1 MNRHPA
7 LSLDLD
13 DGIDRKVLGQ
23 LRQRFLAVNAGRL
36 QRARQALSSRQ
47 ERVLR
52 LLPLLFHI
60 NHPLLPGYLSA
71 STPAGLSGFEADDEV
86 LAEAQRLARSFVY
99 KPRRQEPAQQPIHG
113 LFLMGSLGSLAQEEQ
128 SDLDLWVCHAPELE
142 PGARQELRR
151 KCALIED
158 WARSQGS
165 EVHCFLIDV
174 ARFGQ
179 DERKDW
185 KESGGDGNTQHF
197 LLLDEFYRSA
207 IWLGGRTP
215 LWWLVPPAH
224 ERRYDEYCRTLL
236 GKRFIRAEEVLD
248 LGHLAHIP
256 AREFIGAGLW
266 QLSKAIDSPYKSLLK
281 LLLTE
286 AYASEHPRVRCVAL
300 RFKEQ
305 VFAGQLDLDEL
316 DPYVLVYR
324 HLERYLREQQ
334 RRNAWNSCGAACTS
348 RSGASSAVASAR
360 RRRLAAPVDGAARRG
375 MAMGASPLGPAR
387 QPQPVE
393 DAPGDGRASHGGQRT
408 DLQLPPAV
416 PDRPPARR

>member
-179 DERKDW
+179 DEREDR
-185 KESGGDGNTQHF
+185 KEPGGDGNTQHF

-207 IWLGGRTP
+207 IWLGGRTLCGGWCRRP
-215 LWWLVPPAH
+215 MNGATTNTAGPCSANASSAPKRCSTSATWRTSPPGSSSAPASGSCP
-224 ERRYDEYCRTLL
+224 RPS
-236 GKRFIRAEEVLD
+236 IR
-248 LGHLAHIP
+248 P
-256 AREFIGAGLW
+256 TSRC
-266 QLSKAIDSPYKSLLK
+266 S

-334 RRNAWNSCGAACTS
+334 APERLELAALPVP

-360 RRRLAAPVDGAARRG
+360 RRRAGSTCRWSGSSRNGNGSLAAWPCSTAA
-375 MAMGASPLGPAR
+375 ASGRCAR
-387 QPQPVE
+387 
-393 DAPGDGRASHGGQRT
+393 
-408 DLQLPPAV
+408 
-416 PDRPPARR
+416 